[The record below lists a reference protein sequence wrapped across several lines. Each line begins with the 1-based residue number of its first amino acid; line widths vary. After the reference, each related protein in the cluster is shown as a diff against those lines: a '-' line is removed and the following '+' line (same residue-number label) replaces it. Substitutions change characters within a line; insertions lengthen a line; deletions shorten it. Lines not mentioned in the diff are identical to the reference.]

1 MHITKLFRDYII
13 VELKTETKTASGLF
27 LSLQNQ
33 EQQLVGVIKLVGKD
47 VENKEDL
54 VEGATVLF
62 DKLNSSPSP
71 TGDLN
76 ERLIQECDVI
86 GLL

>member
-1 MHITKLFRDYII
+1 MKINKLFRDYII
-13 VELKTETKTASGLF
+13 VELKTETKTASGLL

-47 VENKEDL
+47 VVNKDDL
-54 VEGATVLF
+54 IVGATVLF

-71 TGDLN
+71 TGDSN
-76 ERLIQECDVI
+76 ERLIQEDDVI

>member
-1 MHITKLFRDYII
+1 MNIKKLFRDYII
-13 VELKTETKTASGLF
+13 VELKTETKTASGLL

-47 VENKEDL
+47 VVNQDDL
-54 VEGATVLF
+54 VVGATVLF

-71 TGDLN
+71 TGDSN
-76 ERLIQECDVI
+76 ERLIQEDDVI

>member
-1 MHITKLFRDYII
+1 MEIKKLFRDYII
-13 VELKTETKTASGLF
+13 VELKTETKTAGGLL

-33 EQQLVGVIKLVGKD
+33 ETQLTGVIKLVGKD

-54 VEGATVLF
+54 VVGTTVLF

-71 TGDLN
+71 TGDSN
-76 ERLIQECDVI
+76 ERLIQEDDVI